1 MFVVNLNKKINNLY
15 FLKCKKQILKKGEK
29 EKLTDTPI
37 KCSFNATQVTFNL
50 YKNEDGNVTITTEQV
65 TINQRRQLPY
75 IERYLKE
82 CFKGYLTIEVV
93 DYEYKSFTASI
104 PFATALEHA
113 EEQQAEGV

>member
-1 MFVVNLNKKINNLY
+1 
-15 FLKCKKQILKKGEK
+15 
-29 EKLTDTPI
+29 LTDLPI

-82 CFKGYLTIEVV
+82 RFKGYLTIEVV
-93 DYEYKSFTASI
+93 DYEYKSYSAFI